1 VQLYKGSSAMN
12 ANYTPATNSINDGSQ
27 IQPQFRLRF
36 ERSASHSA
44 RGRCLV
50 DVLLKNNGT
59 IAASFPFFCL
69 TNLARGETVELARGQ
84 SRKALGANRP
94 MLKDLLRG
102 RISKF
107 DLEKLTALA
116 WRAGLTVKMS
126 VRKKAA
132 KRAA

>member
-1 VQLYKGSSAMN
+1 MN

-69 TNLARGETVELARGQ
+69 TNLARGEIMELARGQ
-84 SRKALGANRP
+84 SRKALGTNPANAQR
-94 MLKDLLRG
+94 
-102 RISKF
+102 
-107 DLEKLTALA
+107 LA
-116 WRAGLTVKMS
+116 SRQDQQ
-126 VRKKAA
+126 VRS
-132 KRAA
+132 